1 MAIWVITAIHKVY
14 ALLHWAST
22 GATCAHFAE
31 GGKQEQEEGGG
42 WWGSNDAFVRQIN
55 NFRMRPHATCT
66 QMRHFLC
73 RLLCCTDTERERET
87 VRERQR
93 EIDSEADSDRYWRRP
108 LSGIL
113 STLGQ
118 LPEGFYDSSLKM
130 QTEKEW

>member
-1 MAIWVITAIHKVY
+1 MPPFV
-14 ALLHWAST
+14 LHR
-22 GATCAHFAE
+22 HR
-31 GGKQEQEEGGG
+31 K
-42 WWGSNDAFVRQIN
+42 RQ
-55 NFRMRPHATCT
+55 
-66 QMRHFLC
+66 
-73 RLLCCTDTERERET
+73 RERET

-130 QTEKEW
+130 QTERMVERGIERERRGGRVVNVGSARQQASLLLRFNGS

>member
-1 MAIWVITAIHKVY
+1 M
-14 ALLHWAST
+14 
-22 GATCAHFAE
+22 
-31 GGKQEQEEGGG
+31 
-42 WWGSNDAFVRQIN
+42 RQIN

-73 RLLCCTDTERERET
+73 RLLCCTDTERDSGEQRDLEREKE
-87 VRERQR
+87 RERARLR
-93 EIDSEADSDRYWRRP
+93 ELDSAADSDRYWRRP

-130 QTEKEW
+130 QTVKEREKGEKGGKGMGESG